1 MVDVLEHDQHSAL
14 PLLTQQG
21 ISPAAPARSTADR
34 ASSTQCT
41 PTPVASSCRSFLLRL
56 PMGLKH
62 RTGVAAVPPFLHLT
76 TEMNRKQ
83 GEHGCCR
90 PRAGLQ
96 KLNGVRGTTAR
107 CKVGN
112 KTPTHPAP
120 AGFLASPCETA
131 ARPREFL
138 AIKKAAT
145 GPDNAEAVLA
155 ARTGVNAAGL
165 QQCLDFRTAH
175 DAGGGSV
182 SFKDRKTIKNHPRRG
197 GQDTCCNQP
206 KLNRALPRRGY

>member
-1 MVDVLEHDQHSAL
+1 MW
-14 PLLTQQG
+14 PG
-21 ISPAAPARSTADR
+21 ISPAAQASSTADQ
-34 ASSTQCT
+34 ASATLCLLT
-41 PTPVASSCRSFLLRL
+41 PMASSCRIFLLGL

-62 RTGVAAVPPFLHLT
+62 RTGVTAVPPFLHVT
-76 TEMNRKQ
+76 AEMDREQ
-83 GEHGCCR
+83 GEHGCGR

-96 KLNGVRGTTAR
+96 QLNCVRGTTAR
-107 CKVGN
+107 CKVGH
-112 KTPTHPAP
+112 KTPAHPAP
-120 AGFLASPCETA
+120 TGFLASPSETA
-131 ARPREFL
+131 ARPRKLL

-206 KLNRALPRRGY
+206 KLNRALPRRGC

>member
-1 MVDVLEHDQHSAL
+1 MW
-14 PLLTQQG
+14 PG
-21 ISPAAPARSTADR
+21 ISPAAQASSTADQ
-34 ASSTQCT
+34 ASATLCS
-41 PTPVASSCRSFLLRL
+41 PTPVASSCRSFLLGL

-62 RTGVAAVPPFLHLT
+62 RSGVTAVPPFLHVT
-76 TEMNRKQ
+76 AEMDREQ
-83 GEHGCCR
+83 GEHGCGR

-96 KLNGVRGTTAR
+96 QLNGVRGTTAR

-145 GPDNAEAVLA
+145 GPNNAEAVLA
-155 ARTGVNAAGL
+155 ARAGVNAAGL

-175 DAGGGSV
+175 DAGEGSV
-182 SFKDRKTIKNHPRRG
+182 SFKDRKTIKNHPSWG
-197 GQDTCCNQP
+197 GSEKRCNQQ
-206 KLNRALPRRGY
+206 KLNRALPRRGC

>member
-1 MVDVLEHDQHSAL
+1 MVDVLEHDHHSAL
-14 PLLTQQG
+14 PLLTQPG
-21 ISPAAPARSTADR
+21 ISPAEPAGSCADR

-41 PTPVASSCRSFLLRL
+41 PTPVASSCRSFLLGL

-120 AGFLASPCETA
+120 AGLLASPCETA

-175 DAGGGSV
+175 DAGEGSV
-182 SFKDRKTIKNHPRRG
+182 SFKDRKTIKNHPSRG
-197 GQDTCCNQP
+197 GSEKRCNQQ
-206 KLNRALPRRGY
+206 KLNRALPRRGC

>member
-1 MVDVLEHDQHSAL
+1 M
-14 PLLTQQG
+14 G
-21 ISPAAPARSTADR
+21 
-34 ASSTQCT
+34 
-41 PTPVASSCRSFLLRL
+41 L

-62 RTGVAAVPPFLHLT
+62 RTGVTAVPPFLHLT
-76 TEMNRKQ
+76 AEMDRKQ
-83 GEHGCCR
+83 GEHGCGR

-155 ARTGVNAAGL
+155 ARTGVDAARS
-165 QQCLDFRTAH
+165 QQ
-175 DAGGGSV
+175 
-182 SFKDRKTIKNHPRRG
+182 IMNI
-197 GQDTCCNQP
+197 
-206 KLNRALPRRGY
+206 

>member
-1 MVDVLEHDQHSAL
+1 MVDAPGFDRYLESK
-14 PLLTQQG
+14 LLLSPG
-21 ISPAAPARSTADR
+21 ISPAAPAKSSSDR
-34 ASSTQCT
+34 ASSIQCS
-41 PTPVASSCRSFLLRL
+41 PTPMASSCRSFLLGL

-76 TEMNRKQ
+76 AEMDWKQ
-83 GEHGCCR
+83 GEHCCGR

-120 AGFLASPCETA
+120 AGFLASPSETA

-155 ARTGVNAAGL
+155 ARTGVDAAVL
-165 QQCLDFRTAH
+165 QQFLDFRAAH
-175 DAGGGSV
+175 DAEGGSV
-182 SFKDRKTIKNHPRRG
+182 SFKDHKTIKNHPRRG

-206 KLNRALPRRGY
+206 KLNRALPRRGC